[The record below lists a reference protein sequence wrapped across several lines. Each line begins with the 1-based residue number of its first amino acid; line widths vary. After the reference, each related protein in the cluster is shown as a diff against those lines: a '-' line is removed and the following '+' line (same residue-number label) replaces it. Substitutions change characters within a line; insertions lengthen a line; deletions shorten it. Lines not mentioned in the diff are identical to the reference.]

1 MIFMALNLITLL
13 FLTIAPVIKMHHGTR
28 FLGISIILLLTV
40 SCSEDE
46 IKLSNTFEGDVFI
59 YSQQSLED
67 FADLGYTQ
75 IAGRL
80 LLGSQSY
87 NDKDSDLIDLSL
99 LRNLNSVESLTIR
112 NCKRLKSTSGLEK
125 LDVTD
130 YLAINY
136 CDSLERVE
144 MSVSK
149 LEGMWISENPNLTD
163 LSGFPELGEV
173 EKIYVS
179 NIKSIQGLPPL
190 NVLDEAIFYNFT
202 SQNLSEIGE
211 LTVSGHLSL
220 GEIEGLE
227 DFSGLNKNNTSLEHL
242 SLVNIR
248 TIPNLSGLE
257 HIRYIGFLDLYGMS
271 NLISLDGL
279 DNLESVER
287 LSIQTNTS
295 LVDYCSILPAINS
308 LQAEDMY
315 FFNNGYSLTIDKI
328 SKGLCSK

>member
-1 MIFMALNLITLL
+1 MALCLITLL
-13 FLTIAPVIKMHHGTR
+13 FLKIAPVIKMHHRTR

-75 IAGRL
+75 IEGRL

-87 NDKDSDLIDLSL
+87 SDKDSDIIDLSL
-99 LRNLNSVESLTIR
+99 LRNLNFVESLTLR

-125 LDVTD
+125 LDVSD
-130 YLAINY
+130 YVAIEY

-149 LEGMWISENPNLTD
+149 LEHLWISENPNLTD
-163 LSGFPELGEV
+163 LSGFPELYEV
-173 EKIYVS
+173 EQIYVS
-179 NIKSIQGLPPL
+179 KIKSILGLPSL
-190 NVLDEAIFYNFT
+190 NVLDRAQFDGFT
-202 SQNLSEIGE
+202 SQNLSELGE
-211 LTVSGHLSL
+211 LTVSGDLYL
-220 GEIEGLE
+220 GAVKGLE
-227 DFSGLNKNNTSLEHL
+227 DFSGLNKENTSLEQF
-242 SLVNIR
+242 SLENIE
-248 TIPNLSGLE
+248 TVTNLTGLE
-257 HIRYIGFLDLYGMS
+257 HIRNIGSFSLYGMD

-279 DNLESVER
+279 ENLESVDG
-287 LSIQTNTS
+287 LSIQTNRS

-328 SKGLCSK
+328 SKGLCSKE